1 MMRVKALLL
10 PMALALLMSGCVVGP
25 NYVKPAP
32 PMLSEAKLR
41 EVERAAQARISAQPL
56 PDHWWQLYNDPEL
69 DRLVGEA
76 LKSNTDLRVAAA
88 NLLRARAVVM
98 EQRGARLPTFS
109 PNAQVTRQQGNSANA
124 AAFGGANG
132 AARTFQFDLFQL
144 NLDASYEID
153 LFGGVTRAIQAGRGD
168 VEASAAQLDAARV
181 SVAAETTRAYVTAC
195 GNAAQLAVAR
205 ETVDLQRKTTE
216 LTQRLFT
223 AGRGTRRDVEQA
235 DVLLAQTEA
244 LVPQLEAERR
254 AALYAL
260 ATLTGRPAEQVD
272 AAADRCVAVPQID
285 QPIPAGD
292 GAALIARRPD
302 VRAAERTLAADTA
315 RIGIA
320 VSQLYPRIQL
330 LGRIGLNA
338 IRGSQLFEPT
348 SVNYSVGPLISWT
361 FPNQTVAR
369 ARIRQARAQA
379 EASLARFDG
388 AVLTALNETEQALAR
403 YAGALDQR
411 DALLR
416 AEKAST
422 EAARLTRIR
431 FDSGLDNFLQLI
443 QAERDRANARAARA
457 QADAAVAA
465 AQVAL
470 FRALGG
476 GWEKA
481 PMPERR
487 VVDGQAAGGA
497 QP

>member
-1 MMRVKALLL
+1 M
-10 PMALALLMSGCVVGP
+10 
-25 NYVKPAP
+25 
-32 PMLSEAKLR
+32 
-41 EVERAAQARISAQPL
+41 
-56 PDHWWQLYNDPEL
+56 
-69 DRLVGEA
+69 
-76 LKSNTDLRVAAA
+76 
-88 NLLRARAVVM
+88 
-98 EQRGARLPTFS
+98 
-109 PNAQVTRQQGNSANA
+109 
-124 AAFGGANG
+124 
-132 AARTFQFDLFQL
+132 
-144 NLDASYEID
+144 
-153 LFGGVTRAIQAGRGD
+153 
-168 VEASAAQLDAARV
+168 
-181 SVAAETTRAYVTAC
+181 
-195 GNAAQLAVAR
+195 
-205 ETVDLQRKTTE
+205 
-216 LTQRLFT
+216 
-223 AGRGTRRDVEQA
+223 
-235 DVLLAQTEA
+235 
-244 LVPQLEAERR
+244 
-254 AALYAL
+254 
-260 ATLTGRPAEQVD
+260 
-272 AAADRCVAVPQID
+272 
-285 QPIPAGD
+285 
-292 GAALIARRPD
+292 
-302 VRAAERTLAADTA
+302 
-315 RIGIA
+315 
-320 VSQLYPRIQL
+320 
-330 LGRIGLNA
+330 
-338 IRGSQLFEPT
+338 
-348 SVNYSVGPLISWT
+348 
-361 FPNQTVAR
+361 AR